1 MAKFMHTHP
10 TPRKLSAQTS
20 LLITMTITV
29 FMVLSGI
36 FFTVLMH
43 RELTQNYKLLLYQE
57 SYSTISTLSEDINS
71 IDSVYRLLIS
81 NDNIYQYMK
90 NPTTDLSY
98 QYTIE
103 KQMTSVLIL
112 NNIWEKNYLQ
122 SVFVYTN
129 DGTIFHVSKDD
140 SDKERKTNKSV
151 YENLSTS
158 SPALL
163 LYTASKDNE
172 LYFIRSI
179 YDYSSGNVL
188 GTMIVTLDK
197 DLWIQKLTAN
207 FSENWQIFLYNDSFS
222 LSSNPDFN
230 VADLV
235 KLKEFSTDA
244 KNLQLEQLAFNDKEY
259 LALSNHIDLLDLT
272 AIVMSPK
279 SQLNQQVSAVLV
291 PCVLLIILL
300 ISISVIWSFVISH
313 LITRPISLM
322 KSKVDSITTGD
333 YSENIYGLETYAE
346 FYELQNAINNML
358 NQIHQY
364 HDNILEQN
372 ILLKDS
378 EIQALQS
385 QLNPH
390 FIFNVLSTLSWKA
403 EMSGDSE
410 IAETVV
416 ALGEILR
423 FSTVYRTSNTLPLKE
438 ELKFIHFYNYLQ
450 HQRFE
455 DKITVTEDI
464 DSELE
469 PILIPCFS
477 IQTLVENAYVHGLEP
492 KATPGNLFISV
503 KKHDQV
509 LKIIVSDDGVG
520 FQKIPDFSCHEVPSH
535 SNDSEK
541 NSHPHIGLR
550 NLNRRLTLI
559 YGEKSSLHI
568 TSIPNKETKISF
580 EVPIA
585 RRDPYELQS
594 INC

>member
-1 MAKFMHTHP
+1 MAEFIHSHP
-10 TPRKLSAQTS
+10 VPRKLSAQTS

-29 FMVLSGI
+29 FMVLSAV
-36 FFTVLMH
+36 FFTFLMH
-43 RELTQNYKLLLYQE
+43 RELTKNYKLLLYQE
-57 SYSTISTLSEDINS
+57 SYSTISLLSEDINS
-71 IDSVYRLLIS
+71 IDSIYRLLIS

-90 NPTTDLSY
+90 NPSTDLSY

-112 NNIWEKNYLQ
+112 NNIWEKKYLQ

-140 SDKERKTNKSV
+140 SDRERKTNKKV
-151 YENLSTS
+151 YENLSAA
-158 SPALL
+158 SPTLS
-163 LYTASKDNE
+163 LYAASTDNN

-197 DLWIQKLTAN
+197 QLWIKKLSAN
-207 FSENWQIFLYNDSFS
+207 FSENWQIFLCNDKFS
-222 LSSNPDFN
+222 LSSNSDLN
-230 VADLV
+230 VNDLE
-235 KLKEFSTDA
+235 KLQKFATET
-244 KNLQLEQLAFNDKEY
+244 KNLQLERLSFNEKEY
-259 LALSNHIDLLDLT
+259 LALSNHIELLNLT
-272 AIVMSPK
+272 AMVMSPQ
-279 SQLNQQVSAVLV
+279 SQLNKQVSAVLI

-300 ISISVIWSFVISH
+300 ISISVIWSLIISR

-322 KSKVDSITTGD
+322 KSKVDSITTSD
-333 YSENIYGLETYAE
+333 HAENIYGLETYTE
-346 FYELQNAINNML
+346 FYELQKAINNML

-464 DSELE
+464 DSDLE
-469 PILIPCFS
+469 HILIPCFS

-492 KATPGNLFISV
+492 KASSGNLLISV
-503 KKHDQV
+503 KKYDH
-509 LKIIVSDDGVG
+509 IIRITVSDDGVG
-520 FQKIPDFSCHEVPSH
+520 FQKIPDFSCCGIPS
-535 SNDSEK
+535 DSSSTEK
-541 NSHPHIGLR
+541 NKHPHIGLK

-568 TSIPNKETKISF
+568 TSIPNKETIISF
-580 EVPIA
+580 EIPIA
-585 RRDPYELQS
+585 RRDHYEL
-594 INC
+594 